1 MGNAKS
7 KDGEHQL
14 EEVVP
19 TGKKHCT
26 TFTCIFTINNLLTK
40 CVAGQIS
47 GTNHEEYNAT
57 LMPVDEQVQTICT
70 TELGI

>member
-40 CVAGQIS
+40 GVAGQIS

-57 LMPVDEQVQTICT
+57 LIPFDELDEANYA
-70 TELGI
+70 TEPGK